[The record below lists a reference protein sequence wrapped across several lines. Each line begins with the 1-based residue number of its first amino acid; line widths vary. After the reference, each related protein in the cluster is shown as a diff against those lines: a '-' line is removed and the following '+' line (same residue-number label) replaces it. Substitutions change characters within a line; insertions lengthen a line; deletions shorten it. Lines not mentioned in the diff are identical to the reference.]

1 MTKVKICCI
10 QSIAEAL
17 IAIDK
22 GAYAIGLVSKMP
34 SGPGVISDKT
44 IREIANWAPNDVKT
58 VLLTSLLKANELVKQ
73 IDYCNP
79 NIVQLVD
86 YQDAEIY
93 ETLHMT
99 FPGLEIMQVI
109 HIVDEDSALLAKD
122 VSYYVDYLLLDSG
135 NPNLET
141 KELGGTGKTHN
152 WEISEMIVD
161 SIEVPVFLAGG
172 LNPDNVSEA
181 ITKVKP
187 FGVDLCSGLRL
198 DGRLDET
205 KVKKFMENVNI
216 EK

>member
-10 QSIAEAL
+10 QSIAEAQ
-17 IAIDK
+17 IAIDN

-34 SGPGVISDKT
+34 SGPGVISDEK
-44 IREIANWAPNDVKT
+44 IRKIAIWAPNDIKT
-58 VLLTSLLKANELVKQ
+58 VLLTSLQNVDELVTQ

-86 YQDAEIY
+86 CQDAETY
-93 ETLHMT
+93 ETLQMI
-99 FPGLEIMQVI
+99 FPDLEIMQVV

-122 VSYYVDYLLLDSG
+122 VSHYVDYLLLDSG
-135 NPNLET
+135 DPNLET

-152 WEISEMIVD
+152 WEISKMIVD
-161 SIEVPVFLAGG
+161 YIEVPVFLAGG

-181 ITKVKP
+181 ITKVNP
-187 FGVDLCSGLRL
+187 FGVDICSGLRL

-205 KVKKFMENVNI
+205 KVKQFMKNVNR
-216 EK
+216 